1 LQALTQP
8 DFIKRGSAEVQERR
22 LLIGRIAA
30 SILFQKA
37 PRLRD
42 FLLYAADCTLDNRLA
57 DARESVIAERVFN
70 RRLELQGG
78 QDSIVRAEAR
88 NLRKRLETYFETEG
102 RNESLIVTIPKGGY
116 VLTFEPRL
124 PQPEAEDPAS
134 ATTAS
139 AAISETNKKQGL
151 PAAWAVHFPQKPIDD
166 RARQILYYRNACIA
180 LILLVIGTSA
190 LAWHWRSAESRI
202 AEEIHVEQPLFP
214 FSALVGQGR
223 EMVIITSDTGL
234 LQISSLAHRR
244 ITLDEYM
251 ARSYPEVSKIQPPYL
266 IRNWNVWEFTDGREM
281 TIAGLIIRRNAQF
294 AQHIVLRSGHEV
306 QIQDFKDKSNVL
318 IGSPISNPW
327 AQLYEDRLNF
337 RCDLDENGRILFLE
351 KSTSGAITQYPN
363 DDDNRHNRTYARIA
377 FLPATSDVAPSLLIA
392 GTTAQSTEA
401 AGELLL
407 DKSRFG
413 QTLRSMGIDPGG
425 PPRFFE
431 ILIRS
436 SDFVGGAIL
445 PEVVAWRQ
453 ADRSGGHSKGNGLDR
468 STLQN
473 PH

>member
-1 LQALTQP
+1 LPALTQS
-8 DFIKRGSAEVQERR
+8 DFLKRETAEAQERR

-30 SILFQKA
+30 STLFQKA

-42 FLLYAADCTLDNRLA
+42 FLLYAADCTLENRLA

-102 RNESLIVTIPKGGY
+102 RNESLIVTMPKGGY
-116 VLTFEPRL
+116 ALAFEPPL
-124 PQPEAEDPAS
+124 PQPDAEAPAS
-134 ATTAS
+134 TAT
-139 AAISETNKKQGL
+139 SETNKKQGL
-151 PAAWAVHFPQKPIDD
+151 PAASSVPFPGEPTDN
-166 RARQILYYRNACIA
+166 RARQIRYYRNACIA
-180 LILLVIGTSA
+180 LILLVIVTSA
-190 LAWHWRSAESRI
+190 LAWHWRSAEGEL

-223 EMVIITSDTGL
+223 EMLIITSDTGL

-251 ARSYPEVSKIQPPYL
+251 ARSYPEVSKIEPPSL

-281 TIAGLIIRRNAQF
+281 TVAGLIIRRNAQF
-294 AQHIVLRSGHEV
+294 AQHIILRSGHEV

-351 KSTSGAITQYPN
+351 KSTSGVISQYPN
-363 DDDNRHNRTYARIA
+363 DDDIRHNRTYARIA
-377 FLPATSDVAPSLLIA
+377 FLPATSDAAPSLLIA

-407 DKSRFG
+407 NKSRFG

-445 PEVVAWRQ
+445 PEVVTWHQ
-453 ADRSGGHSKGNGLDR
+453 TDRSGLHSKGKGLDG
-468 STLQN
+468 STSQN
-473 PH
+473 SH

>member
-8 DFIKRGSAEVQERR
+8 DFSKGGIAEVQERH

-42 FLLYAADCTLDNRLA
+42 FLLYTADCTLDNRLA

-88 NLRKRLETYFETEG
+88 NLRKRLETYFETDG
-102 RNESLIVTIPKGGY
+102 QNESLIVTMPKGGY
-116 VLTFEPRL
+116 ALTFEPRL
-124 PQPEAEDPAS
+124 PQPEAEAPAS
-134 ATTAS
+134 AAT
-139 AAISETNKKQGL
+139 SETNKKQGL
-151 PAAWAVHFPQKPIDD
+151 PAASPLPFLDKPIDN
-166 RARQILYYRNACIA
+166 RVPQIRYYRNACIA
-180 LILLVIGTSA
+180 LILLVIVTSV
-190 LAWHWRSAESRI
+190 LAWHWRSAEGQL

-223 EMVIITSDTGL
+223 EMLIITSDTGL

-251 ARSYPEVSKIQPPYL
+251 ARSYPEVSKIEPPSL

-281 TIAGLIIRRNAQF
+281 TVAGLIIRRNAQF
-294 AQHIVLRSGHEV
+294 AQHIILRSGHEV

-327 AQLYEDRLNF
+327 AQIYEDRLNF
-337 RCDLDENGRILFLE
+337 RCDLGENGRILFLE
-351 KSTSGAITQYPN
+351 KSTSGVISQYPN
-363 DDDNRHNRTYARIA
+363 DDDIRHNRTYARIA
-377 FLPATSDVAPSLLIA
+377 FLPATSDAAPSLLIA

-407 DKSRFG
+407 NKSRFG

-445 PEVVAWRQ
+445 PEVVTWRQ
-453 ADRSGGHSKGNGLDR
+453 TDRSGWHSKGNGSDR
-468 STLQN
+468 STSQN

>member
-1 LQALTQP
+1 LPALTQS
-8 DFIKRGSAEVQERR
+8 DFLKRETAEAQERR

-30 SILFQKA
+30 STLFQKA

-42 FLLYAADCTLDNRLA
+42 FLLYAADCALENRLA

-102 RNESLIVTIPKGGY
+102 REEPLIVTMPKGGY
-116 VLTFEPRL
+116 ALAFDPRSPQSAGEVSPS
-124 PQPEAEDPAS
+124 PQPTPVVPFLQEPVD
-134 ATTAS
+134 
-139 AAISETNKKQGL
+139 
-151 PAAWAVHFPQKPIDD
+151 HH
-166 RARQILYYRNACIA
+166 ARLIRYYRKACLA
-180 LILLVIGTSA
+180 LILLAAATSA
-190 LAWHWRSAESRI
+190 LAWHWRSAERKL
-202 AEEIHVEQPLFP
+202 AGELYVEPPLFP

-223 EMVIITSDTGL
+223 EMLIITSDTGL

-251 ARSYPEVSKIQPPYL
+251 ARSYPEVSKIQPPSL

-281 TIAGLIIRRNAQF
+281 TVAGLIIRRNSQF

-337 RCDLDENGRILFLE
+337 RCNLDENGRILFLE
-351 KSTSGAITQYPN
+351 KFTTGAISQYPN
-363 DDDNRHNRTYARIA
+363 DDDIRHNRTYARIA
-377 FLPATSDVAPSLLIA
+377 FLPATSDAAPSLLIA

-445 PEVVAWRQ
+445 PEVMRWYQ
-453 ADRSGGHSKGNGLDR
+453 TDRDVPAARKY
-468 STLQN
+468 
-473 PH
+473 